1 MNSSRLQ
8 RPFYAFALSLSFFLL
23 GSASAQTAVTSAD
36 ELVQKGEI
44 LDFKLDAA
52 QALVYYQQAE
62 KMEPNNAD
70 ILVRIARQY
79 RHLMADARS
88 SAEKL
93 KLGNTA
99 IQYGERA
106 AALAPTNSD
115 AQLSTAISYG
125 KLLPLQD
132 SKEQIR
138 CSKLI
143 KASADKAIKLNPR
156 NDLAWHI
163 AGRWHRNVA
172 DISGFK
178 RAIAAMVYEK
188 LPDASTGEAVVCLEK
203 AIAINP
209 NRLIHYIELG
219 RAYAQMGKK
228 EEARK
233 YLEKG
238 LAMPNVDKDDPEAK
252 AIGRS
257 VLAKL

>member
-1 MNSSRLQ
+1 M
-8 RPFYAFALSLSFFLL
+8 L
-23 GSASAQTAVTSAD
+23 GKAPASAQTAE

-44 LDFKLDAA
+44 LDLKLDAA
-52 QALVYYQQAE
+52 QALVYYQLAE
-62 KMEPNNAD
+62 KMQPDNAD

-88 SAEKL
+88 TAEKL

-99 IQYGERA
+99 LVYGERA
-106 AALAPTNSD
+106 ATLAPTNSD

-143 KASADKAIKLNPR
+143 KAGADKAIKLNPR

-172 DISGFK
+172 DISGIK

-188 LPDASTGEAVVCLEK
+188 LPDASTEEAVVCLEK

-219 RAYAQMGKK
+219 RTYAQMGKK

-238 LAMPNVDKDDPEAK
+238 LAMPNTDKDDPEAK
-252 AIGRS
+252 AMGRS

>member
-1 MNSSRLQ
+1 MNSKRLQ
-8 RPFYAFALSLSFFLL
+8 GPFCALLLSGSFFLL
-23 GSASAQTAVTSAD
+23 GKAPANAQTAE

-44 LDFKLDAA
+44 LDLKLDAA

-62 KMEPNNAD
+62 KMQPENAD

-93 KLGNTA
+93 KLGKTA
-99 IQYGERA
+99 LVYGERA
-106 AALAPTNSD
+106 ATLAPTNSD

-143 KASADKAIKLNPR
+143 KAGADKAIKLNPR

-178 RAIAAMVYEK
+178 RAIAAMVYET
-188 LPDASTGEAVVCLEK
+188 LPDASTEEAVVCLEK

-209 NRLIHYIELG
+209 HRLIHYIELG
-219 RAYAQMGKK
+219 RTYAQMGKK

-238 LAMPNVDKDDPEAK
+238 LAMPNTDKDDPEAK
-252 AIGRS
+252 AMGRS